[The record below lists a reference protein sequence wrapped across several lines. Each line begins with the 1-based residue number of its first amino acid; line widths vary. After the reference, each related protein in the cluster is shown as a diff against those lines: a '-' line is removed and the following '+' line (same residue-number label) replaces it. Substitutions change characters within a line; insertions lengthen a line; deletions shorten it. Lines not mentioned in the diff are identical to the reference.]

1 MKTLQELKPLIL
13 NWAKEKNILNKEN
26 VPAQKLKL
34 LEEVGET
41 ASAILKNKTDEI
53 KDGLGDIYVV
63 LIIMAGQSGEDF
75 DLGESNRFWEE
86 AEIYELLS
94 TIIYYDI
101 FVDFSA
107 ILELCKRLSLDMTEC
122 ANLAWDE
129 IKNRT
134 GKTVNGTFIKN

>member
-26 VPAQKLKL
+26 VPVQKLKL